1 MNLYQNFFHGLKSS
15 SPAGGERVSDKKK
28 TGRAFVY
35 ALPLQSVLLLNIP
48 AGRILCSAPQ
58 VSRLKPEMC
67 AASGLRLSSLAA
79 ESRSA

>member
-15 SPAGGERVSDKKK
+15 SPAGGERVSDKKD
-28 TGRAFVY
+28 GRAFVY

-67 AASGLRLSSLAA
+67 AASGLRLSSLTA